1 MCGISVLFHKNR
13 LTQQLL
19 LDFLSSL
26 NTINHRGPDDEGV
39 VLINTTTGNYKIMR
53 TEKTYKDIFDSY
65 ELADI
70 NLADYNLVLGHKRLS
85 IIDLSFSGHQPM
97 QGIDNSWIVFNGEI
111 YNYIELKEELKIL
124 GAQFKTKSDTEVVL
138 EAYRIWGI
146 DCLTRFNG
154 MWSICI
160 WDAPN
165 KRIVVNNDRFGVKPL
180 YYYETNNSFRLVS
193 ETKQL
198 QKYSDLTLVLNQ
210 THIREFVKFGFL
222 DMDEN
227 TMYERVLRFKKGHY
241 IILSP
246 LNYEHECI
254 KNNQKQYYYLHKR
267 QVIINEKDAVEQFR
281 NLLYNS
287 IKIRMRA
294 DVSFGFALSGGLDSS
309 AVLYMARN
317 ILQNEKITN
326 ELIGFGAVFPGFKD
340 IDESSFIKIV
350 TDDLPCKTYLSYAM
364 EDFNAINFENHIY
377 HQDEP
382 LHGTSYFAQYNL
394 YNTAKKNGIKILFNG
409 QGADEV
415 FAGYHHHFYRHCR
428 NLLIRGKVIEYFS
441 LVKLYANIK
450 GIKSSK
456 LHKIVVNE
464 LKMSTEIKLGII
476 KFDHS
481 ILKYWNKINTLDE
494 MLLRDFDTFQLP
506 LYLRADD
513 RDSMSF
519 SVESRHPFMDYKLVE
534 FGYSLPNNLLIK
546 DGWQKYLIR
555 KSMHELPKSI
565 AYRTDKKGFITP
577 QEVWI
582 NKYKDL
588 FENYLSYNFE
598 VLGVRKPSANDFYN
612 YALGAWF
619 KVNSFSKANNSLN

>member
-53 TEKTYKDIFDSY
+53 TEKTHKDIFDSY

-138 EAYRIWGI
+138 EAYRIWGVE
-146 DCLTRFNG
+146 CLTRFNG

-246 LNYEHECI
+246 LNYEHKCI

-317 ILQNEKITN
+317 ILQNEKMTN

-364 EDFNAINFENHIY
+364 EDFNAINFEDHIY
-377 HQDEP
+377 KQDEP

-513 RDSMSF
+513 RDSMNF
-519 SVESRHPFMDYKLVE
+519 SIESRHPFMDYQLVE

-565 AYRTDKKGFITP
+565 AYRPDKKGFITP

-612 YALGAWF
+612 YSLGAWF
-619 KVNSFSKANNSLN
+619 KVNSFSKANNSPN

>member
-53 TEKTYKDIFDSY
+53 TEKTHKDIFGAH

-138 EAYRIWGI
+138 EAYRIWGVE
-146 DCLTRFNG
+146 CLTRFNG

-198 QKYSDLTLVLNQ
+198 QKYSDLTLLLNQ

-246 LNYEHECI
+246 LNYEHEYI
-254 KNNQKQYYYLHKR
+254 NNNQKQYYYLHKR
-267 QVIINEKDAVEQFR
+267 QDIINEKDAVEQFR
-281 NLLYNS
+281 NLLYNA

-317 ILQNEKITN
+317 ILQNEKMTN

-340 IDESSFIKIV
+340 IDESPFIKLV

-364 EDFNAINFENHIY
+364 QEFDALNFENHIY
-377 HQDEP
+377 CQDEP
-382 LHGTSYFAQYNL
+382 LHGTSYFAQYNM
-394 YNTAKKNGIKILFNG
+394 YATAKKNGVKMLFNG

-464 LKMSTEIKLGII
+464 LKMSAEIKLGIK
-476 KFDHS
+476 KFDHA

-519 SVESRHPFMDYKLVE
+519 SIESRHPFMDYQLVE

-565 AYRTDKKGFITP
+565 AYRPDKKGFITP

-588 FENYLSYNFE
+588 FENYLTHNFE
-598 VLGVRKPSANDFYN
+598 VLGDSKPSANDFYN

-619 KVNSFSKANNSLN
+619 KVNSYSKANNSPN

>member
-53 TEKTYKDIFDSY
+53 TEKTHKDIFDSY

-70 NLADYNLVLGHKRLS
+70 NSADYNLVLGHKRLS

-246 LNYEHECI
+246 LNYEHKCI

-317 ILQNEKITN
+317 ILQNEKMTN

-364 EDFNAINFENHIY
+364 EDFNAINFEDHIY
-377 HQDEP
+377 KQDEP
-382 LHGTSYFAQYNL
+382 LHGTSYFAQYNM

-464 LKMSTEIKLGII
+464 LKMSIEIKLGII
-476 KFDHS
+476 KFDHA

-619 KVNSFSKANNSLN
+619 KVNSFSKSNNSPN

>member
-70 NLADYNLVLGHKRLS
+70 NSADYNLVLGHKRLS

-340 IDESSFIKIV
+340 ID
-350 TDDLPCKTYLSYAM
+350 
-364 EDFNAINFENHIY
+364 
-377 HQDEP
+377 
-382 LHGTSYFAQYNL
+382 
-394 YNTAKKNGIKILFNG
+394 
-409 QGADEV
+409 
-415 FAGYHHHFYRHCR
+415 
-428 NLLIRGKVIEYFS
+428 
-441 LVKLYANIK
+441 
-450 GIKSSK
+450 
-456 LHKIVVNE
+456 
-464 LKMSTEIKLGII
+464 
-476 KFDHS
+476 
-481 ILKYWNKINTLDE
+481 
-494 MLLRDFDTFQLP
+494 
-506 LYLRADD
+506 
-513 RDSMSF
+513 
-519 SVESRHPFMDYKLVE
+519 
-534 FGYSLPNNLLIK
+534 
-546 DGWQKYLIR
+546 
-555 KSMHELPKSI
+555 
-565 AYRTDKKGFITP
+565 
-577 QEVWI
+577 
-582 NKYKDL
+582 
-588 FENYLSYNFE
+588 
-598 VLGVRKPSANDFYN
+598 
-612 YALGAWF
+612 
-619 KVNSFSKANNSLN
+619 

>member
-53 TEKTYKDIFDSY
+53 TEKTHKDIFDSY

-70 NLADYNLVLGHKRLS
+70 NSADYNLVLGHKRLS

-165 KRIVVNNDRFGVKPL
+165 KRIVVNNDRFGVKSL
-180 YYYETNNSFRLVS
+180 YYYETNHSFRLVS

-227 TMYERVLRFKKGHY
+227 TMNERVLRFKKGHY

-317 ILQNEKITN
+317 ILKNEKMTN

-364 EDFNAINFENHIY
+364 EDFNAINFEDHIY
-377 HQDEP
+377 KQDEP
-382 LHGTSYFAQYNL
+382 LHGTSYFAQYNM

-456 LHKIVVNE
+456 LHKIIVNE
-464 LKMSTEIKLGII
+464 LKMSTEIKLGIK
-476 KFDHS
+476 KFDHA

-519 SVESRHPFMDYKLVE
+519 SIESRHPFMDYQLVE

-565 AYRTDKKGFITP
+565 AYRPDKKGFITP

-588 FENYLSYNFE
+588 FENYLTHNFE
-598 VLGVRKPSANDFYN
+598 VLGDSKPSANDFYN

-619 KVNSFSKANNSLN
+619 KVNSYSKANNSPN

>member
-1 MCGISVLFHKNR
+1 MCGISVLFHKNL

-53 TEKTYKDIFDSY
+53 TEKTHKDVFGAH

-146 DCLTRFNG
+146 DCLTKFNG

-198 QKYSDLTLVLNQ
+198 SKYSDLTLLLNQ
-210 THIREFVKFGFL
+210 THVREFVKFGFL

-227 TMYERVLRFKKGHY
+227 TMYESVLRFKKGHY

-246 LNYEHECI
+246 LNYEHEYI
-254 KNNQKQYYYLHKR
+254 YKNQKQYYYLHKR
-267 QVIINEKDAVEQFR
+267 QDIINEKEAVEQFR
-281 NLLYNS
+281 NLLYNA

-294 DVSFGFALSGGLDSS
+294 DVGFGFALSGGLDSS
-309 AVLYMARN
+309 AILYMAKN
-317 ILQNEKITN
+317 VIQNEKMTN
-326 ELIGFGAVFPGFKD
+326 ELIGIGAVFPGFKD
-340 IDESSFIKIV
+340 IDESPFIKIV

-364 EDFNAINFENHIY
+364 EDFNASNFENHIY
-377 HQDEP
+377 NQDEP
-382 LHGTSYFAQYNL
+382 LHGTSYFAQYNM
-394 YNTAKKNGIKILFNG
+394 YSTAKKNGVKILFNG

-441 LVKLYANIK
+441 LIKLYANIK

-456 LHKIVVNE
+456 LHKIVANE
-464 LKMSTEIKLGII
+464 LKMSAQIKLGII

-519 SVESRHPFMDYKLVE
+519 SIESRHPFMDYKLVE

-588 FENYLSYNFE
+588 FENYLTYNFE
-598 VLGVRKPSANDFYN
+598 VLGNLKPSANDFYN
-612 YALGAWF
+612 YSLGAWF

>member
-1 MCGISVLFHKNR
+1 MCGISVLFQKNL

-26 NTINHRGPDDEGV
+26 NNINHRGPDDEGV

-53 TEKTYKDIFDSY
+53 TEKTHKDVFGAH

-146 DCLTRFNG
+146 DCLTKFNG

-198 QKYSDLTLVLNQ
+198 SKYSDLTLLLNQ
-210 THIREFVKFGFL
+210 THVREFVKFGFL

-227 TMYERVLRFKKGHY
+227 TMYESVLRFKKGHY

-246 LNYEHECI
+246 LNYEHEYI
-254 KNNQKQYYYLHKR
+254 YKNQKQYYYLHKR
-267 QVIINEKDAVEQFR
+267 QDIINEKEAVEQFR
-281 NLLYNS
+281 NLLYNA

-294 DVSFGFALSGGLDSS
+294 DVGFGFALSGGLDSS
-309 AVLYMARN
+309 AILYMAKN
-317 ILQNEKITN
+317 VIQNEKMTN
-326 ELIGFGAVFPGFKD
+326 ELIGIGAVFPGFND
-340 IDESSFIKIV
+340 IDESPFIKIV
-350 TDDLPCKTYLSYAM
+350 TYDLPCKTYLSYAM
-364 EDFNAINFENHIY
+364 EDFNAFNFENHIY
-377 HQDEP
+377 NQDEP
-382 LHGTSYFAQYNL
+382 LHGTSYFAQYNM
-394 YNTAKKNGIKILFNG
+394 YSTAKKNGVKILFNG

-428 NLLIRGKVIEYFS
+428 NLLVRGKVIEYFS

-450 GIKSSK
+450 GMKSSK
-456 LHKIVVNE
+456 LHKIVANE
-464 LKMSTEIKLGII
+464 LKMSNQIKLGII
-476 KFDHS
+476 KFDHA

-519 SVESRHPFMDYKLVE
+519 SIESRHPFMDYKLVE

-565 AYRTDKKGFITP
+565 AYRADKKGFITP

-582 NKYKDL
+582 DKYKDL

-612 YALGAWF
+612 YSLGAWF
-619 KVNSFSKANNSLN
+619 KVNSFSKSNNSPN

>member
-53 TEKTYKDIFDSY
+53 TEKIHKDIFDSY

-210 THIREFVKFGFL
+210 IHIREFVKFGFL

-317 ILQNEKITN
+317 ILQNEKMTN

-364 EDFNAINFENHIY
+364 VDFNAINFENHIY

-464 LKMSTEIKLGII
+464 LKMSTEIKLGIK

-513 RDSMSF
+513 RDSMNF
-519 SVESRHPFMDYKLVE
+519 SIESRHPFMDYKLVE

-565 AYRTDKKGFITP
+565 AYRPDKKGFITP